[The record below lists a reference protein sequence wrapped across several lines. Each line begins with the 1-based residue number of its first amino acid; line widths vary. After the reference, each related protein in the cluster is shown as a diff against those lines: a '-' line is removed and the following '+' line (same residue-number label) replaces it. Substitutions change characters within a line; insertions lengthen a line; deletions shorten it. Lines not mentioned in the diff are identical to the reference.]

1 MARKTKTNKPL
12 IKSNNNI
19 INNLKL
25 ITNLLKGVHFDTYS
39 SDYLSNSD
47 SDKTRK
53 SIDTSLDKL
62 INTAYAQNTVS
73 NLSKLY
79 DQQSALDTNNIGL
92 NMFEDPI
99 LSTNL
104 VTTWMIQRWIQDQ
117 EDDINLVLKY
127 MPKLKE
133 AMTCKKDLV
142 LSADHF
148 SKDFC
153 SFHKY
158 NSDDTDGSLFA
169 RRIDE
174 IKRVYNLAE
183 NFELWYEK
191 AQNYG
196 ECFIYI
202 APYSEA
208 FSKLLK
214 NKSNTRFRGFNEST
228 TLLEFNQDYIENN
241 IINES
246 ELETVQKAFDE
257 VGINSLTIN
266 FNEGLLLSE
275 AKKLDAVRES
285 GILKQ
290 ESLYES
296 FMAFQE
302 STSIQEDSK
311 YKLDKKLIPDD
322 LEFDDKED
330 ERYSSDGLVNLK
342 QKAEDDVKI
351 KVPGCIVKE
360 LERKNVIPLYIG
372 DTCLGYYYIEIKT
385 SELGVLDDPNAYN
398 MSAGMVGYV
407 TASLKNVKDTRVG
420 DTITDADNP
429 CSEPLPGYKKV
440 NPMVY
445 CGLYPMD
452 GSDYEN
458 LKVALEKLKLND
470 AALEYEQETSAALGF
485 GFRCGFLGMLHLEV
499 IQERIEREFD
509 LSIVFTSPSV
519 RYTVHMKDGET
530 LYIDNPLE
538 YPDPMRVD
546 WAEEPYIQAN
556 IITPTEYVG
565 PIITLCLEKR
575 GSQTQM
581 NYLDT
586 KRVELIYEM
595 PLSEVL
601 FDFYDRL
608 KSISRGYA
616 SFDYNVIEN
625 RRTDLVRMEILVNGD
640 PVDAL
645 SCLVYRGNAQ
655 TRGRQIV
662 ERLQGEIPRQQFKI
676 AIQAAIGGQIIA
688 RETVNAYRK
697 DVTAKCYGGDISRKR
712 KLLEKQK
719 EGKKRMKMVGNVEIP
734 QSAFLAVL
742 KTEEDK

>member
-1 MARKTKTNKPL
+1 MAVDTSHKRNFCIIAHIDHGKSTLADRFIERARLVQTRGPVETQILDNMDIEKERGIT
-12 IKSNNNI
+12 IKSQAVTVPYTAADGEVYELNLVDTPGHVDFTYEVSRAISSCEGALLLIDATQGVEAQTLANLYLAMEHNLEI
-19 INNLKL
+19 IPVINKIDLPSADIDSCLHQIDHDLGLDPDMAVMVSAK
-25 ITNLLKGVHFDTYS
+25 TGEGV
-39 SDYLSNSD
+39 
-47 SDKTRK
+47 
-53 SIDTSLDKL
+53 DKL
-62 INTAYAQNTVS
+62 YEAIVQYIPCPSGNDED
-73 NLSKLY
+73 KLRALIFDSHY
-79 DQQSALDTNNIGL
+79 DPYRGVIVHARIFSGKVKCGDEILFMHSSASYKVEDLGL
-92 NMFEDPI
+92 F
-99 LSTNL
+99 
-104 VTTWMIQRWIQDQ
+104 Q
-117 EDDINLVLKY
+117 INLI
-127 MPKLKE
+127 
-133 AMTCKKDLV
+133 
-142 LSADHF
+142 
-148 SKDFC
+148 SK
-153 SFHKY
+153 
-158 NSDDTDGSLFA
+158 
-169 RRIDE
+169 
-174 IKRVYNLAE
+174 
-183 NFELWYEK
+183 
-191 AQNYG
+191 
-196 ECFIYI
+196 
-202 APYSEA
+202 P
-208 FSKLLK
+208 
-214 NKSNTRFRGFNEST
+214 
-228 TLLEFNQDYIENN
+228 
-241 IINES
+241 
-246 ELETVQKAFDE
+246 
-257 VGINSLTIN
+257 
-266 FNEGLLLSE
+266 
-275 AKKLDAVRES
+275 
-285 GILKQ
+285 
-290 ESLYES
+290 
-296 FMAFQE
+296 
-302 STSIQEDSK
+302 
-311 YKLDKKLIPDD
+311 
-322 LEFDDKED
+322 
-330 ERYSSDGLVNLK
+330 
-342 QKAEDDVKI
+342 
-351 KVPGCIVKE
+351 
-360 LERKNVIPLYIG
+360 
-372 DTCLGYYYIEIKT
+372 
-385 SELGVLDDPNAYN
+385 ELG
-398 MSAGMVGYV
+398 AGDVGYFI
-407 TASLKNVKDTRVG
+407 AGIKNISDIRVG
-420 DTITDADNP
+420 DTVTLKANP
-429 CSEPLPGYKKV
+429 APQPLPGFREVKPV
-440 NPMVY
+440 VFSSI
-445 CGLYPMD
+445 YPVD
-452 GSDYEN
+452 SNDYEE
-458 LKVALEKLKLND
+458 LQDAIERLKLND
-470 AALEYEQETSAALGF
+470 ASLMYEKDSSAALGF

-530 LYIDNPLE
+530 IYIDNPLE

-575 GSQTQM
+575 GSQIQM
-581 NYLDT
+581 KYLDT